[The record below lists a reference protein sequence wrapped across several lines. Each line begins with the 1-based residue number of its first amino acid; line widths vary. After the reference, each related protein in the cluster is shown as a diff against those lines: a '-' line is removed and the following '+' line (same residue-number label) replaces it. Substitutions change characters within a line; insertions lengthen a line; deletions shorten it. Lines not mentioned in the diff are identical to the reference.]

1 MGEPERDAERDGAD
15 RRGGGVAER
24 DGKGAAERDGRRDE
38 RRESRR
44 WTGGA
49 AMITRAMGGAIVNGA
64 DEFDRPNN

>member
-15 RRGGGVAER
+15 RRGGGGAER

-44 WTGGA
+44 WTCGA

>member
-38 RRESRR
+38 RRESRQ
-44 WTGGA
+44 WTVGL
-49 AMITRAMGGAIVNGA
+49 R
-64 DEFDRPNN
+64 